1 MEVKLTVMSSG
12 KYLSTIGTKENV
24 FKNIFIEKNK
34 NIIIHFDELLNNPD
48 FKNYNTFVLGV
59 GKKRVYSLFAKSMC
73 DANNKILKCDKDITN
88 RFVSAY
94 FGIKKAIDDGL
105 FAKIDSNEDLN
116 RYGSEAKRD
125 FGKYDAFVQ
134 FMVSN
139 LFTRP
144 FVELVKKYVQ
154 DNYKDDKK
162 NEDIDTSKFVPGMTF
177 TTEQLKMIIEVSIL
191 SRFAI
196 PLCTHYIYINSDKR
210 IKVYSFIHMVIDTL
224 FKIVVVDTSTNNLI
238 DKLYTFVASA
248 VKATE
253 PSNKPIW
260 DKFPMYNETRESI
273 IEDLVEKII
282 TTIVPKF
289 EMKNPIQ
296 LISVVARD
304 SVGRFKIRAKNP
316 FDCYRINDS
325 DKSADDEDK
334 LSETDIFDMYYR
346 VTDENITVLNRYAND
361 DAIEVIC
368 RRNDVQITRE
378 EYEYYMQNY
387 KLHNFTVMAVSNIF
401 ARFFSGAANVR
412 SCTFSQFVK
421 LIIVLVHKMRDLG
434 INYLPYFLTANRE
447 SYSYT
452 KMPSSTV
459 MKELKSNID
468 YNQLIDMKYRY
479 IHSVFE
485 LKAGQIEDK
494 NPILDTI
501 VGLIHNNYIYNEYNY
516 SQNGK
521 LIEINEENIIEDVLK
536 MYKMMII

>member
-1 MEVKLTVMSSG
+1 MSKGIQTSNN
-12 KYLSTIGTKENV
+12 KNYKNV
-24 FKNIFIEKNK
+24 FTEKNK
-34 NIIIHFDELLNNPD
+34 NIIIHFDEIFQNEDYKP
-48 FKNYNTFVLGV
+48 YNVFVLAV

-73 DANNKILKCDKDITN
+73 TQNNKILEINKDITEK
-88 RFVSAY
+88 FLMAY
-94 FGIKKAIDDGL
+94 FGIKKAIDDG
-105 FAKIDSNEDLN
+105 FFTKIDSDEELTKYGNEA
-116 RYGSEAKRD
+116 RRD
-125 FGKYDAFVQ
+125 FGKYDSFIN
-134 FMVSN
+134 FMISN
-139 LFTRP
+139 LFSRQ
-144 FVELVKKYVQ
+144 FIELVKEYV
-154 DNYKDDKK
+154 NKHYKDESGKDDV
-162 NEDIDTSKFVPGMTF
+162 DISKFNPGMTF

-210 IKVYSFIHMVIDTL
+210 IKVYSFMHTVIDAL

-260 DKFPMYNETRESI
+260 EKFPMYNETRESI

-296 LISVVARD
+296 LISVVSRD
-304 SVGRFKIRAKNP
+304 SVVRFKIRGNNP
-316 FDCYRINDS
+316 FDCYRITDN
-325 DKSADDEDK
+325 DKSSDDEDK

-361 DAIEVIC
+361 DAIETIC
-368 RRNDVQITRE
+368 RRNDIVIPE
-378 EYEYYMQNY
+378 DEYQFYLKNY

-401 ARFFSGAANVR
+401 ARFFSGVANVR
-412 SCTFSQFVK
+412 SCTFEQFVK
-421 LIIVLVHKMRDLG
+421 LMIVLVHKMRDLN
-434 INYLPYFLTANRE
+434 INYLPYYITGNRE

-468 YNQLIDMKYRY
+468 YNQLIELKYKY
-479 IHSVFE
+479 IHSLFE
-485 LKAGQIEDK
+485 IKAGFLEEK
-494 NPILDTI
+494 NPILDCI
-501 VGLIHNNYIYNEYNY
+501 VGLIHNNYIYNEYGNKM
-516 SQNGK
+516 NGQPIEFNEN
-521 LIEINEENIIEDVLK
+521 LIINDVLQ
-536 MYKMMII
+536 MYKKMII